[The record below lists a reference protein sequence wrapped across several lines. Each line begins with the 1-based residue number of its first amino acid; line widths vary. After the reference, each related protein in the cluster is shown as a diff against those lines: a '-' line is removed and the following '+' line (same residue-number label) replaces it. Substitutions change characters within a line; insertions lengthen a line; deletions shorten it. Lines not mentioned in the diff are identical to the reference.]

1 VSKAYAPKQSAQSRK
16 SAAFAPSAVHRSFGL
31 IGPGPEPAF
40 ADNRPQAPEQQE
52 FAEAINSS
60 PRVLQHKALFDT
72 IRNSPRVMQQKA
84 LSDQIANSPRVLQ
97 QKAYFDRVQNSPYVI
112 TQRQRMEGLFGA
124 PAQRREMEVLPGE
137 QETAQRVVAEA
148 VVSQRESSLGS
159 PAQLAGPEPK
169 PNRTGLPDNLKS
181 GIESLSGIPIDNV
194 HVHYNS
200 TQPAQLHALAYTQGN
215 DIHVAPG
222 QEQHLPHEA
231 WHVVQQAQG
240 RVKPT
245 MQMKDGV
252 PVNDDQGLE
261 HEADVMGARAMEF
274 RRSAQ
279 GGTRARP
286 EDIISGKNRLTNPI
300 VQRRIGFEFETGIP
314 VAEQGPGPVYQG
326 LDNDELEAPFPGG
339 KLMVDHLPG
348 HAQTALE
355 NYADWNIVEFVT
367 NPISDGLSEASFRNT
382 ATTWIHNLQAVEA
395 YAQANHT
402 PVQNAPS
409 VGAPGSGLNV
419 YIGIPAGG
427 APNPHWDRFSP
438 QATMGIKLSKIGS
451 ILENDT
457 QANSYPG
464 FVRHDRVALGAQ
476 PSNAV
481 ADQIMDDIHAQ
492 YPMKFHTAREG
503 YKRLQGLMVLIC
515 NYILTGA
522 ANAGRGGYFKN
533 HTALL
538 YKTMLSSVRN
548 DIIGTS
554 YVQAMLG
561 NAGRRVAIQGFIENR
576 TGRTAGD
583 EVFPGAVFGG
593 NPILVGQRL
602 NSVLAGGVDQVFLS
616 MKNPWSNEIGPENVR
631 GSNATIME
639 MRDTSDFGMSALGI
653 AGLHDTTT
661 IIDYL
666 AGIYRTN
673 KRFAK

>member
-1 VSKAYAPKQSAQSRK
+1 MSKAYAPNQSAESRK
-16 SAAFAPSAVHRSFGL
+16 SAAAAPSAVHRSFSL
-31 IGPGPEPAF
+31 TGPGPEPAF
-40 ADNRPQAPEQQE
+40 ADNRPEALEQRE
-52 FAEAINSS
+52 LAEAMNSS
-60 PRVLQHKALFDT
+60 PRVLQHKALFDA

-84 LSDQIANSPRVLQ
+84 LSDQVANSPRVLE
-97 QKAYFDRVQNSPYVI
+97 QKAYFDSVQNSPYVI
-112 TQRQRMEGLFGA
+112 AQRQRMESLFGA
-124 PAQRREMEVLPGE
+124 PVQRRRMVELAAQPD
-137 QETAQRVVAEA
+137 TAQRVVAEA
-148 VVSQRESSLGS
+148 VVSQRESSPGS
-159 PAQLAGPEPK
+159 PVQLAGFEPK

-181 GIESLSGIPIDNV
+181 GVESLSGIPIDNV

-200 TQPAQLHALAYTQGN
+200 TQPAQFNALAYAQGN
-215 DIHVAPG
+215 DIHLAPG

-252 PVNDDQGLE
+252 SVNDDQGLE
-261 HEADVMGARAMEF
+261 YEADVMGARAMAF

-279 GGTRARP
+279 GGTRAQP
-286 EDIISGKNRLTNPI
+286 EDVISGKNRTLNPI

-326 LDNDELEAPFPGG
+326 LNNDELEAPFPGG

-367 NPISDGLSEASFRNT
+367 NPISDGLSEANFRNI

-409 VGAPGSGLNV
+409 VGAPPNGHNI

-464 FVRHDRVALGAQ
+464 FVRHDKVALGAQ

-561 NAGRRVAIQGFIENR
+561 NAGRRAAIQGFIENR
-576 TGRTAGD
+576 TGRTAAD
-583 EVFPGAVFGG
+583 EVFPGALFSGA
-593 NPILVGQRL
+593 PILVGQWL
-602 NSVLAGGVDQVFLS
+602 NSVLAGGVDLVFLS

-631 GSNATIME
+631 GSNAAIME
-639 MRDTSDFGMSALGI
+639 MRDPSDFGMLALF
-653 AGLHDTTT
+653 AGLHDTAT

-666 AGIYRTN
+666 AGIYNTN